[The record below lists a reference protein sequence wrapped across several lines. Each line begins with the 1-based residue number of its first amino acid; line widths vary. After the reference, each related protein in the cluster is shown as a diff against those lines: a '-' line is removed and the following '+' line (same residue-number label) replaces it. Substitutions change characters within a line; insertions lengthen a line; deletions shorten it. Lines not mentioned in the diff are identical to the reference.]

1 MRSLFQYLSSTTRF
15 RRAVLLMVL
24 SLMALSSSPVPSHP
38 IHAEDIITMTPWAAS
53 FDGENES
60 NIEKY
65 SIAQVQPPYPVAAQ
79 RYRIQG
85 VVTVQ
90 VAVNKD
96 GKVLKADFVKG
107 HTVFKTVSLEAARQ
121 WQFESP
127 TGKDIEGTIDFTFK
141 LK

>member
-1 MRSLFQYLSSTTRF
+1 
-15 RRAVLLMVL
+15 
-24 SLMALSSSPVPSHP
+24 
-38 IHAEDIITMTPWAAS
+38 MTPWAPS
-53 FDGENES
+53 FDGAAES

-90 VAVNKD
+90 VAVNKY
-96 GKVLKADFVKG
+96 GKVQKAEFVRG
-107 HTVFKTVSLEAARQ
+107 HTVFKTVSLEAAKQ

-127 TGKDIEGTIDFTFK
+127 NGTDIEGTIDFTFK